1 MKLIIN
7 LKKPIFDNN
16 KIIKFETKYIYEIN
30 IINDIIIGGD
40 IFDDINIDDIIIKK
54 DEEPIK
60 IITDSKK
67 NIGEIDSKILKKHNI
82 VVNKKNNITTFKMSK
97 LKFSML
103 NSIYDI
109 KLLLYYMSLYNSLM
123 SFKKNMMLKKTV
135 LKPTQVDKLNKL
147 RRAKEI

>member
-54 DEEPIK
+54 DEE
-60 IITDSKK
+60 
-67 NIGEIDSKILKKHNI
+67 E
-82 VVNKKNNITTFKMSK
+82 
-97 LKFSML
+97 
-103 NSIYDI
+103 
-109 KLLLYYMSLYNSLM
+109 
-123 SFKKNMMLKKTV
+123 
-135 LKPTQVDKLNKL
+135 
-147 RRAKEI
+147 

>member
-82 VVNKKNNITTFKMSK
+82 LVNKKII
-97 LKFSML
+97 L
-103 NSIYDI
+103 
-109 KLLLYYMSLYNSLM
+109 
-123 SFKKNMMLKKTV
+123 
-135 LKPTQVDKLNKL
+135 PHL
-147 RRAKEI
+147 RCQN